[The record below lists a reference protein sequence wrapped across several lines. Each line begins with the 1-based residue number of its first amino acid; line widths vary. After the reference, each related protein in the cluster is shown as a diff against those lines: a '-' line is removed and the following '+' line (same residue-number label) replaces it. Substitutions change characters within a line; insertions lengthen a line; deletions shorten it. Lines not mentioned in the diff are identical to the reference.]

1 MSRDVLA
8 LWERAI
14 SARSELRA
22 DAILSACIDSPS
34 ESLGARNA
42 ELLSLRARLFGHV
55 QALRSTC
62 TGCGAA
68 VEFSVDCDALARDL
82 RPTSDTVGTHV
93 IELDGYHVE
102 FRVPGRADV
111 AHATARAATGASFVD
126 QLLDR
131 CITRCEYGGA
141 PCSPAALP
149 DSVGEALSERLEA
162 LEPGAIV
169 SFDLACPECE
179 ARWSARMN
187 CGDVLW
193 SEVQSRAERLL
204 LEIDALARVY
214 GWTETDVL
222 SLSATRRAAYLQLAS
237 AGAA

>member
-14 SARSELRA
+14 GAAPDVRA

-42 ELLSLRARLFGHV
+42 ELLSVRARLFGRV
-55 QALRSTC
+55 QPLRSAC
-62 TGCGAA
+62 AQCGAT
-68 VEFSVDCDALARDL
+68 VEFSVDCDALAREL
-82 RPTSDTVGTHV
+82 RPTADGSATHAL
-93 IELDGYHVE
+93 ERDGYRIE
-102 FRVPGRADV
+102 FRVPGRSDV

-126 QLLDR
+126 QVLER
-131 CITRCEYGGA
+131 CIILCEYEG
-141 PCSPAALP
+141 SPFDPTALP
-149 DSVGEALSERLEA
+149 DEIGEMLSEQLEM

-169 SFDLACPECE
+169 SFDLACPECA

-187 CGDVLW
+187 CGDVVW
-193 SEVQSRAERLL
+193 SEVQSHAERVL
-204 LEIDALARVY
+204 LEIDALARAY
-214 GWTETDVL
+214 GWTEAEVL